1 MILSFWIS
9 IYYHIIFRARK
20 KFAIGSITNQNGVG
34 DDYSYKEEE
43 SKPDQLMNFEEHHIL

>member
-1 MILSFWIS
+1 MILSVWIS
-9 IYYHIIFRARK
+9 MYYHIIFRARK

-43 SKPDQLMNFEEHHIL
+43 SKPDQLMNFEEHQIL